1 MVMIQIGI
9 EPFHGVYNEETEQ
22 FDAGADGV
30 MDDAKWLELMISFRN
45 NFLAKSD
52 WTQGVDSPLTD
63 EKKAE
68 WVTYRQKLRDLPTTA
83 TLGMIVEFPD
93 PPS

>member
-1 MVMIQIGI
+1 MVMVPIGI
-9 EPFHGVYNEETEQ
+9 EPFHGIYNEETGEY
-22 FDAGADGV
+22 DDGPDGP
-30 MDDAKWLELMISFRN
+30 MTDEGWLQLLKDHRARYLYE
-45 NFLAKSD
+45 SD
-52 WTQGVDSPLTD
+52 WTQGADSPLTD

-68 WVTYRQKLRDLPTTA
+68 WATYRQKLRDLPTTA